1 MAGKKIIVN
10 VDIQAQAE
18 QLNKIVQQSRQ
29 SLKSLSP
36 QIDKSQFTALE
47 NAFNKISK
55 NAATLSTNLKTG
67 LNSPSAFATAEKNV
81 NKLYEDY
88 ANTIN
93 KIKSLGIDPNKIIP
107 DFAQPTKRELDEM
120 RKQLKTEGS
129 KAGKEFGDNL
139 QKALQ
144 QALSKGDVKG
154 IKDLGK
160 QAQAELTKAN
170 RSIISQTANIG
181 KQYGTDAGGASKAI
195 EAEMAKVRAMSA
207 KEQHAYRASGGKSIG
222 QMEQDLGVANKYNKY
237 KSQHAAIGNASV
249 EYQKQAQSVQQLT
262 QKIQQLETELQK
274 MAGPAQQKA
283 TQGLNQL
290 ATSEQQVKTQ
300 TDAMKGAIN
309 DGANSLQNM
318 NAKASQLQ
326 QLKSYFGYMFS
337 ATSIVMKLGQAV
349 RNAVKDFKD
358 LDKQLNEISIV
369 TGKSMDELWNG
380 FSRLNSTAQKYGVV
394 TSDVVSVQKLY
405 YQQGRSVSE
414 VNELTGKTLTFAKI
428 SGLEFAEATEY
439 MTAALNAYKIEA
451 RDANIV
457 TDTYAALSMSAA
469 VDAEELA
476 VAMSK
481 VASLAALSGAELQ
494 DTSAYLTKIIETTRE
509 APETAGTALKTVIAR
524 FTAVNKLTA
533 DQKELLEEDYNFNN
547 IEKALKTVD
556 IAVKDSAGQMR
567 GFTEIVGELGP
578 KWDKLDS
585 NTKHYIATQAAG
597 ARQQSRFIA
606 LMDDWA
612 RTEELMGVAAD
623 SAGTGAEQLELAM
636 DSIETKANQLKATWQ
651 SFYASFVSSD
661 FLKNIYELATG
672 IVGILDGITSGM
684 NKLSEWLPSWAS
696 GLTTVL
702 SVALVAI
709 GVMFVSSAIKFG
721 KSFGSAF
728 MASYRATIDK
738 SKIGKNAKEVADAYT
753 QGVAIGKSR
762 ALGEQ
767 AGEAEVR
774 GNRKALKTARRRAGR
789 IATNAAQGT
798 GAAVGGV
805 AGGLGKIAGTI
816 GSFLSAAM
824 PYVLVAVLA
833 VGVISAIVSAVKKA
847 DTEKEQE
854 AAKEVKS
861 SSKEIDNEIK
871 KTTSLQKNYTKALKL
886 HNKGLGRTEEET
898 EEYQKI
904 LSELNETFPQMV
916 TKTADGLYKLEEA
929 SEEFYN
935 STIRASE
942 AAISA
947 AHERIRDNAQLAA
960 GAGVYLGAGANEL
973 NEEIKS
979 VASAL
984 SEQSEDQVKFLG
996 NSNKNINVKDITK
1009 MTEQGLT
1016 REAIN
1021 EFGWD
1026 YSTKAYEEFM
1036 DSYVKLAR
1044 DAEGRVDVNALG
1056 GGQNKEVL
1064 TWFNALNAQYGGD
1077 LIQKLWESTFGEN
1090 IMKTEITNWA
1100 DFKEAETG
1108 EKLPEKIEEVFIKN
1122 AERERNLKLYG
1133 NEEGKININD
1143 TNSLYGKKYNE
1154 AYTKSATEWAENNV
1168 GRFSSYNTATQQT
1181 TWTLDGETATTKED
1195 AINMLI
1201 RKAVNSEMFKES
1213 SIKAADEY
1221 AQSYT
1226 GQEFVNLQKENMTKY
1241 LALNDKVNASFERI
1255 MTSISNGT
1263 VGAGENIEVL
1273 MNSLGVELDDNLRE
1287 GLESVLEELQA
1298 ERLALAKEYIEGI
1311 NALTN
1316 GSYTQN
1322 NFSDWTTEQL
1332 GQMKKVIQNTSDLYG
1347 KAAANEMAD
1356 QYKAYFENVLSGN
1369 EKLKSAFANIDFF
1382 DAKSIAQ
1389 YGAEVLKYGDESS
1402 KAWEDLGKMIDA
1414 ASNATDRATR
1424 DLGTLFKESAEE
1436 VKKLKDSFSDI
1447 EGALKGELGLE
1458 EVFDLISNNSSII
1471 GVEDFTTTGEG
1482 FKLNIEDATEL
1493 AGQMLQTKINEL
1505 RIEEEMYRLK
1515 QASLQNEIQ
1524 KSIGDDWNAD
1534 LQNAYQ
1540 TYVTGFPEL
1549 AKNWDETKAQ
1559 EVGSAKEKLAN
1570 AGILSYAEQDISL
1583 TESQAGIR
1591 NIIEMMGKMTI
1602 RVDDGV
1608 KEAIEKFEA
1617 LADMLAKIGEY
1628 IDIDAYSNYLEA
1640 NNKQQEFVREFS
1652 TNTKAITDA
1661 TKTQMTN
1668 LNNLLSA
1675 SVAKTERATLNT
1687 QKRRES
1693 LESEYGDY
1701 VDFDEHGN
1709 VMMNE
1714 VLMSDWAKRISNMAL
1729 DTSDA
1734 GQDAYKNEKKKYD
1747 LMHQRIEEYKEE
1759 HKLIQDS
1766 TDAANDYMK
1775 QIEDLNKELK
1785 ESVTKMEDA
1794 FIDLFIK
1801 RDEEALES
1809 TRKRYEELQE
1819 MDNDYLD
1826 SVREAVEKERQLR
1839 DRSNE
1844 AEDLAKMEKQLEL
1857 MRMSGGSATEIQA
1870 LEQEIAQKRQDM
1882 ADQRQD
1888 DAISEMERQ
1897 NTVNAENMN
1906 RELEFQEMTLEEKKK
1921 NMILYN
1927 QEVAALMQQDK
1938 ETIMNTWKELD
1949 TEFQTSTSANK
1960 DLLEQEMAQM
1970 VASGLSAKETLAD
1983 DYIQAVETAYS
1994 DVKDETQLNINTL
2007 GDYVDE
2013 VAKAGGK
2020 NGVVIKNV
2028 GNMEQ
2033 AYLNVEKVIDDII
2046 ALGPQLTTELSKA
2059 AQYVSLLADTSKIT
2073 LPDSFN
2079 SSEGTGGNNV
2089 PPPTKTGDLIKFS
2102 GDAKDVHTKD
2112 INVYKLDG
2120 NTMTDLGKSVS
2131 TGYLGGDIIVTGTY
2145 NHNGTDFYKIKASS
2159 GWDKDIGNSAANKL
2173 LRDGNLIY
2181 IKKSKLDAVISA
2193 RGGSKVAQYATGG
2206 MVDYT
2211 GPAWVDGT
2219 KSKPEAFLSA
2229 NDTQLI
2235 ASLRDILRAN
2245 PKFGSMAATTIQKTG
2260 DTYYEIH
2267 INVDE
2272 LGDGYSVDDLMN
2284 ELEERIVQVTDKNTV
2299 IKVG

>member
-67 LNSPSAFATAEKNV
+67 LNSPSAFAMAEKNV

-88 ANTIN
+88 ASTIN

-144 QALSKGDVKG
+144 QALSKGDAKG
-154 IKDLGK
+154 VKDLGK
-160 QAQAELTKAN
+160 RAQAELTKAN

-237 KSQHAAIGNASV
+237 KSQHTAIGNASV

-318 NAKASQLQ
+318 SARASQLQ

-469 VDAEELA
+469 VDANELA

-728 MASYRATIDK
+728 MASYRATVDK
-738 SKIGKNAKEVADAYT
+738 SKIGKHAKEVADAYT

-767 AGEAEVR
+767 AGEAVIR
-774 GNRKALKTARRRAGR
+774 GNRKALKAARRKAGR
-789 IATNAAQGT
+789 IAVNAAQGT

-996 NSNKNINVKDITK
+996 NSNKNISVKDITK

-1026 YSTKAYEEFM
+1026 FSTKEYESFM
-1036 DSYVKLAR
+1036 DSYVKLAK

-1056 GGQNKEVL
+1056 GGRNKEVL

-1108 EKLPEKIEEVFIKN
+1108 EKLPDKIEEVFIKS
-1122 AERERNLKLYG
+1122 AEQERQ
-1133 NEEGKININD
+1133 
-1143 TNSLYGKKYNE
+1143 KYIEQNKENWYKE
-1154 AYTKSATEWAENNV
+1154 AYAEV
-1168 GRFSSYNTATQQT
+1168 Y
-1181 TWTLDGETATTKED
+1181 ED
-1195 AINMLI
+1195 KKQGLA
-1201 RKAVNSEMFKES
+1201 
-1213 SIKAADEY
+1213 SIKEVRNKKGEITGYKLESETTVYKTREEADKKRKEPVV
-1221 AQSYT
+1221 AEANKKVEERIQSYT
-1226 GQEFVNLQKENMTKY
+1226 GEQFVQLQKENISKY

-1255 MTSISNGT
+1255 MTSITNGT
-1263 VGAGENIEVL
+1263 IGAGENIETL
-1273 MNSLGVELDDNLRE
+1273 MASLGVELDSNLATGLKAVLQQLKEERE
-1287 GLESVLEELQA
+1287 N
-1298 ERLALAKEYIEGI
+1298 LAKEYINGI
-1311 NALTN
+1311 NALVGENTFAKESFDN
-1316 GSYTQN
+1316 
-1322 NFSDWTTEQL
+1322 WTTAQI
-1332 GQMKKVIQNTSDLYG
+1332 GSMKNLLQNTAELYG
-1347 KAAANEMAD
+1347 KTTANEMAT
-1356 QYKAYFENVLSGN
+1356 QYKTYFENVLSGN
-1369 EKLKSAFANIDFF
+1369 EKLKDSFANIDFF

-1389 YGAEVLKYGDESS
+1389 YGAQVLKYGDESS
-1402 KAWEDLGKMIDA
+1402 DAWEGLRDIIDA

-1424 DLGTLFKESAEE
+1424 DLGTLFKDAAEE

-1447 EGALKGELGLE
+1447 EGALKGELGIE
-1458 EVFDLISNNSSII
+1458 EAFELISNNSDII
-1471 GVEDFTTTGEG
+1471 GLENLEATGNG
-1482 FKLNIEDATEL
+1482 FKLNIENATEL
-1493 AGQMLQTKINEL
+1493 AGEMLQVKIDEL
-1505 RIEEEMYRLK
+1505 RIEEAMYKLK
-1515 QASLQNEIQ
+1515 QQALQDEIKQ
-1524 KSIGDDWNAD
+1524 TIGDKWDAN

-1540 TYVTGFPEL
+1540 TYITGFPEL
-1549 AKNWDETKAQ
+1549 SKHWDETKAE
-1559 EVGSAKEKLAN
+1559 EVGNARQQLVEAN
-1570 AGILSYAEQDISL
+1570 ILSYAEQDIAL
-1583 TESQAGIR
+1583 AESQTGIR
-1591 NIIEMMGKMTI
+1591 GIIDLMGKMTI

-1608 KEAIEKFEA
+1608 KEAIESLES

-1628 IDIDAYSNYLEA
+1628 IDIDAYSDYLEA

-1652 TNTKAITDA
+1652 TNTKAITEA

-1693 LESEYGDY
+1693 LESEYGKY

-1714 VLMSDWAKRISNMAL
+1714 VAMSDWAKKIADMAL
-1729 DTSDA
+1729 DNSDA
-1734 GQDAYKNEKKKYD
+1734 GKDAYNNEKKKYD

-1759 HKLIQDS
+1759 HKLIQES

-1794 FIDLFIK
+1794 FIELFIK
-1801 RDEEALES
+1801 RDEEVLES

-1826 SVREAVEKERQLR
+1826 SVREAIEKERQLR

-1970 VASGLSAKETLAD
+1970 VASGLSAKESLAD
-1983 DYIQAVETAYS
+1983 NYIQEIENAYT
-1994 DVKDETQLNINTL
+1994 DVKEAEELDIKTL
-2007 GDYVDE
+2007 GDYVTE

-2028 GNMEQ
+2028 GNIEQ
-2033 AYLNVEKVIDDII
+2033 AYLNVEKVMDDII

-2059 AQYVSLLADTSKIT
+2059 AQYISLMADTSKIT
-2073 LPDSFN
+2073 LPDNFN
-2079 SSEGTGGNNV
+2079 SSQGSGGNNV
-2089 PPPTKTGDLIKFS
+2089 QPPKTTTERLQAMYKDQGWIQWSDDTTVDDDTAYQYGRLLSVKS
-2102 GDAKDVHTKD
+2102 GQEDAKMTEYKNTSGT
-2112 INVYKLDG
+2112 NVNK
-2120 NTMTDLGKSVS
+2120 N
-2131 TGYLGGDIIVTGTY
+2131 
-2145 NHNGTDFYKIKASS
+2145 IKASTFRNWWFNGVFTNAGKNGDQTLIKIQS
-2159 GWDKDIGNSAANKL
+2159 PKGYTSWLDIVDFERYFNITGLS
-2173 LRDGNLIY
+2173 
-2181 IKKSKLDAVISA
+2181 
-2193 RGGSKVAQYATGG
+2193 QYATGG
-2206 MVDYT
+2206 MVDFT

-2284 ELEERIVQVTDKNTV
+2284 ELEERIVQATDKNTV